1 MESWFDFYYCTLF
14 LDAIGVLES
23 VKAAAEVYSPVGG
36 KVTAINESLQTE
48 PELVNK
54 EPYGNGK

>member
-1 MESWFDFYYCTLF
+1 M
-14 LDAIGVLES
+14 
-23 VKAAAEVYSPVGG
+23 KAAAEVYSPVGG

>member
-1 MESWFDFYYCTLF
+1 MISTTATFF